1 MTIIKLLSH
10 AAILVL
16 IAAAGVSH
24 AQTMVKRTA
33 FKTDTVDFGAG
44 GTVTITGAP
53 FGSIRIEGWDKSLIE
68 ASAEVSIEAPTEAD
82 IETLAE
88 VNGFIFEPT
97 FNHLRI
103 TSVGAFDK
111 NYLKRSKKK
120 IPKNLIGL
128 PFRIDYTIKVPRFCD
143 LNVTGGAGDFSVSG
157 VDGNMRINFVSGNG
171 KMTLTGG
178 AIQAVFGSGTVDVTI
193 PTRSWRGRFA
203 DIQLTSG
210 TMNVFLPAGLN
221 AEFDAAVLRT
231 GTIANSFAEIKPKS
245 RNEVFTDKLISGRAG
260 IGGVPLKFTV
270 GEGTL
275 NIASVEKSEK

>member
-10 AAILVL
+10 AAIIVL

-53 FGSIRIEGWDKSLIE
+53 FGTIRIEGWDKNLIE

-88 VNGFIFEPT
+88 INGFIFEPT
-97 FNHLRI
+97 FNHVRI

-111 NYLKRSKKK
+111 GYLKRTKKK

-157 VDGNMRINFVSGNG
+157 VDGNMRINFVSGNS
-171 KMTLTGG
+171 KMSLSGG
-178 AIQAVFGSGTVDVTI
+178 AIQAVFGSGNVDVTI
-193 PTRSWRGRFA
+193 PSRGWRGRFA
-203 DIQLTSG
+203 DIQLTNG

-221 AEFDAAVLRT
+221 AELDAAVLRN
-231 GTIANSFAEIKPKS
+231 GTIANSFTEIKPKS
-245 RNEVFTDKLISGRAG
+245 RNDVFTDKLISGQAG

-270 GEGTL
+270 GEGNL
-275 NIASVEKSEK
+275 NISNVGKSEQ